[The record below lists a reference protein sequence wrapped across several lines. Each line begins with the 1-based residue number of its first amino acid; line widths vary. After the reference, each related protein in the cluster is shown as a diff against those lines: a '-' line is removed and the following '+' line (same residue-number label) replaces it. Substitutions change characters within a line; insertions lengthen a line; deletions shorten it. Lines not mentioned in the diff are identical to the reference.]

1 MSKKIF
7 IIEDD
12 INLLSGLQAKLRIE
26 GFSVI
31 TSSGH
36 CDINELINN
45 IKLSNPN
52 YIILDLI
59 LPVLDGFEVIKRIK
73 ADKDLS
79 GISVFIFT
87 SLGDDDSGHRSKK
100 FGADYYFIKDNFAI
114 DDFILKFKKI
124 IKNKERVTHNA

>member
-12 INLLSGLQAKLRIE
+12 INILSSLQAKLSVE

-31 TSSGH
+31 ASSGH
-36 CDINELINN
+36 CDMDELINN
-45 IKLSNPN
+45 IKLSKPN

-79 GISVFIFT
+79 GTSVFIFT
-87 SLGDDDSGHRSKK
+87 SLGDDDSQHRSKRL
-100 FGADYYFIKDNFAI
+100 GADYYFIKDNFVI

-124 IKNKERVTHNA
+124 ISNIGKIKK